1 MNNPLK
7 ILRTLDS
14 HLTKPA
20 ELSIFGRAALALGFP
35 NSPPEFEAT
44 HDVDAIMPIDHSEPN
59 EDFWL
64 AQQAT
69 NVELESHQLYITH
82 LFSEMDVILRPSWKE
97 HRMLLDL
104 ALQRLVVYRPAA
116 IDLILT
122 KMARGDGDDLRD
134 IQFILRQEKA
144 SPEVMTRAFTEARV
158 PRVPEIEEL
167 FRAAQ
172 PKVLELASQLGT

>member
-1 MNNPLK
+1 
-7 ILRTLDS
+7 
-14 HLTKPA
+14 
-20 ELSIFGRAALALGFP
+20 
-35 NSPPEFEAT
+35 
-44 HDVDAIMPIDHSEPN
+44 
-59 EDFWL
+59 
-64 AQQAT
+64 
-69 NVELESHQLYITH
+69 
-82 LFSEMDVILRPSWKE
+82 
-97 HRMLLDL
+97 MLLDL

>member
-44 HDVDAIMPIDHSEPN
+44 HDVDAITPIDHGEPN

-69 NVELESHQLYITH
+69 NVELESQQLYITH
-82 LFSEMDVILRPSWKE
+82 LFGETDVILRPSWKE
-97 HRMLLDL
+97 NRMLLDL
-104 ALQRLVVYRPAA
+104 ALQRLRVYRPAA

-122 KMARGDGDDLRD
+122 KMARGDSEDLRD
-134 IQFILRQEKA
+134 VQFLLRQEKP
-144 SPEVMTRAFTEARV
+144 SPDVMTRAFTGS
-158 PRVPEIEEL
+158 PRPT
-167 FRAAQ
+167 R
-172 PKVLELASQLGT
+172 G